1 MEKIIHWIL
10 VAIHLLILLLT
21 TEKALFAQA
30 DTVYPGSRHLNTGR
44 LKPGLKQYLVFHQWP
59 QHNKMLLFQYWV
71 RDISIEKK
79 DGVEVFAIRE
89 HWYTADSNEYRTFLS
104 LGSVKDFTPLYHAA
118 AGNGKMAA
126 YNWSN
131 TGIKGADTVNGNTKK
146 DFHLAFDHPNFNW
159 HLDIETFEM
168 LPLAIGKIFV
178 INFYDAGLAPPA
190 FVTYKVTGSETLRTL
205 DNRQVACWKLA
216 TSGSHND
223 KSYTQ
228 IFWISKKE
236 HELLKEE
243 DAFDGRFRYKIKLPG
258 LTPEIGP
265 GTFSK

>member
-1 MEKIIHWIL
+1 MLITIL
-10 VAIHLLILLLT
+10 VMILQLI
-21 TEKALFAQA
+21 TEKTLFAQT
-30 DTVYPGSRHLNTGR
+30 DTVYPGSRHLNTEL
-44 LKPGLKQYLVFHQWP
+44 LKPGVKQYLVYHQWP
-59 QHNKMLLFQYWV
+59 QYKKMLLFQYWV

-79 DGVEVFAIRE
+79 DAVNVFAIRE
-89 HWYTADSNEYRTFLS
+89 CWYTADSNEFRTFLS
-104 LGSVKDFTPLYHAA
+104 VCSVKDFSPLYHAA

-126 YNWSN
+126 YNWSH
-131 TGIKGADTVNGNTKK
+131 TKIKGSDTVSGNTSK

-178 INFYDAGLAPPA
+178 INFYDAASNPPA

-205 DNRQVACWKLA
+205 DNRQVACWKL
-216 TSGSHND
+216 TTTGSHNG

-228 IFWISKKE
+228 TFWISKKE

-243 DAFDGRFRYKIKLPG
+243 DEFDGRFRYKVKLPA
-258 LTPEIGP
+258 LTPDVAQWHL
-265 GTFSK
+265 

>member
-1 MEKIIHWIL
+1 MEKIMQWIM
-10 VAIHLLILLLT
+10 ITIQLLILLLI

-30 DTVYPGSRHLNTGR
+30 DTVYPGSRHLNPAF
-44 LKPGLKQYLVFHQWP
+44 LKPGLKQYLVYHQRP
-59 QHNKMLLFQYWV
+59 QYKKMLQFQYWV

-79 DGVEVFAIRE
+79 NGVDVFAIRE

-118 AGNGKMAA
+118 AGNGKAA
-126 YNWSN
+126 VYNWSN
-131 TGIKGADTVNGNTKK
+131 TGIKGSDTVNGNSSK
-146 DFHLAFDHPNFNW
+146 DFHQAFDRPNFNW

-168 LPLAIGKIFV
+168 LPLATGKTFV
-178 INFYDAGLAPPA
+178 INFYDAGSAPPT

-205 DNRQVACWKLA
+205 DNRKVTCWKLS
-216 TSGSHND
+216 TSGSYNG

-228 IFWISKKE
+228 TFWISKKE

-243 DAFDGRFRYKIKLPG
+243 DAFDGGFRYKVKLPV
-258 LTPEIGP
+258 LTPDILQRHL
-265 GTFSK
+265 

>member
-1 MEKIIHWIL
+1 MQWR
-10 VAIHLLILLLT
+10 LITFLLLFLQLT
-21 TEKALFAQA
+21 SEKVLFAQA
-30 DTVYPGSRHLNTGR
+30 DTVYPGSRHLNTGF
-44 LKPGLKQYLVFHQWP
+44 LKPGLKQYLVYHQWP
-59 QHNKMLLFQYWV
+59 QYNKMLQFQYWV

-89 HWYTADSNEYRTFLS
+89 NWYTADSNEYRSFLS

-118 AGNGKMAA
+118 SSKGKIAA
-126 YNWSN
+126 YNWSTTN
-131 TGIKGADTVNGNTKK
+131 INGSDTVNGNTTK
-146 DFHLAFDHPNFNW
+146 DFHLAFDRPNFNW

-168 LPLAIGKIFV
+168 LPLAMGKIFE
-178 INFYDAGLAPPA
+178 INFYDAGLSPPK

-205 DNRQVACWKLA
+205 DNRQVVCWMLE
-216 TSGSHND
+216 TSGSYNG

-228 IFWISKKE
+228 KFWISKKE

-258 LTPEIGP
+258 LTPDILHWHH
-265 GTFSK
+265 

>member
-1 MEKIIHWIL
+1 MEKITHWIL
-10 VAIHLLILLLT
+10 ITILLLILQLT
-21 TEKALFAQA
+21 TERALFAQA
-30 DTVYPGSRHLNTGR
+30 DTVYPGSRHLNTEL
-44 LKPGLKQYLVFHQWP
+44 LKPGLKQYLVYHHWP
-59 QHNKMLLFQYWV
+59 QNRKMLLLQYWV
-71 RDISIEKK
+71 RNISIEKK
-79 DGVEVFAIRE
+79 GAVKVFAIRE
-89 HWYTADSNEYRTFLS
+89 CWYTADSNEYRTFLS
-104 LGSVKDFTPLYHAA
+104 LCSVKDFTPLYHAA
-118 AGNGKMAA
+118 GGNGKMAA

-131 TGIKGADTVNGNTKK
+131 TEIKGADTVNGNTRK

-178 INFYDAGLAPPA
+178 INFYDAGLTPPA

-216 TSGSHND
+216 TSGSHNG

-228 IFWISKKE
+228 TFWISKKE

-243 DAFDGRFRYKIKLPG
+243 DEFDGRFRYKVKLPV
-258 LTPEIGP
+258 LTPDVVQWHL
-265 GTFSK
+265 

>member
-1 MEKIIHWIL
+1 MKKNTQGRL
-10 VAIHLLILLLT
+10 VTFLLLILQLT
-21 TEKALFAQA
+21 GGKALFAQA
-30 DTVYPGSRHLNTGR
+30 DTVYPGSRHLNTGF
-44 LKPGLKQYLVFHQWP
+44 LKPGLKQYLVYHQRP
-59 QHNKMLLFQYWV
+59 QYKKMLQFQYWM

-79 DGVEVFAIRE
+79 DGVDVFAIRE

-104 LGSVKDFTPLYHAA
+104 LGSVEDFTPLYHAA
-118 AGNGKMAA
+118 TGNGKMAA

-131 TGIKGADTVNGNTKK
+131 TAIKGADTVNGNTRN
-146 DFHLAFDHPNFNW
+146 DFNLTFDHPNFNW

-168 LPLAIGKIFV
+168 LPLATGKTFV
-178 INFYDAGLAPPA
+178 ISFYDAGSAPPA

-216 TSGSHND
+216 TSGSYNG

-228 IFWISKKE
+228 TFWISKKE

-243 DAFDGRFRYKIKLPG
+243 DAFDGGFRYKVKLPA
-258 LTPEIGP
+258 LTPHIL
-265 GTFSK
+265 